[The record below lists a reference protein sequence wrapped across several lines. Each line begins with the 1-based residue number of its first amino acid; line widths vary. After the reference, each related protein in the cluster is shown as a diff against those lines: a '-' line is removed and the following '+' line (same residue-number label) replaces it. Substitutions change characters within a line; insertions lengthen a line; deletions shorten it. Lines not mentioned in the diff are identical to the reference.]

1 MTRDNKIN
9 CAIVLGVTGDF
20 ERKINKAWKILSKVQ
35 IKYVSTNHSKPH
47 IALTAGTTANVGEII
62 SIIKK
67 MKLKKFEISSPG
79 LGIFANEEPNM
90 HIRWNNSY
98 EMIGLKK
105 KIDIKINKKFYNFFE
120 NTKLSNW
127 VPKTTLAWKDLKYSK
142 LSQIIKNLNFML
154 KIDKTLVEYLYII
167 DFTKKE
173 KIIAK
178 IRLI

>member
-1 MTRDNKIN
+1 MTRENKIN

-105 KIDIKINKKFYNFFE
+105 KNRY
-120 NTKLSNW
+120 
-127 VPKTTLAWKDLKYSK
+127 
-142 LSQIIKNLNFML
+142 Q
-154 KIDKTLVEYLYII
+154 DK
-167 DFTKKE
+167 
-173 KIIAK
+173 
-178 IRLI
+178 

>member
-9 CAIVLGVTGDF
+9 CAIALGVTGDF